1 MSSSEVPELKLLVE
15 RVSQLE
21 KQNRRFKRLGTLLLV
36 LLGGLTLVA
45 AQERGKGQTIEADRF
60 LLKDA
65 NGRIRADLGL
75 DKNGGVRLLLNDEN
89 EKQRLN
95 AAAFSEGPGLAL
107 FDENGAVRFSVSQ
120 SSRGPSLVF
129 NDENQ
134 KPRSVMRLFKEGPGL
149 AFLDEKEN
157 DRMVLSLT
165 KTNGVSMDMLE
176 AGKQL
181 LVALRARNGMN
192 GLVMFDDTGRPR
204 AAIVDSAKN
213 GPRIELLDENEQP
226 VFRKP

>member
-1 MSSSEVPELKLLVE
+1 MTSPGLTELNLLAE
-15 RVSQLE
+15 RIAKLE
-21 KQNRRFKRLGTLLLV
+21 KQNRLFKRIGVLLV
-36 LLGGLTLVA
+36 LAVGCVSLVA
-45 AQERGKGQTIEADRF
+45 AQERGKGQTIEAERF
-60 LLKDA
+60 ILKDA
-65 NGRIRADLGL
+65 NGRVRADLGM
-75 DKNGGVRLLLNDEN
+75 DKAGVRLLLTDEN
-89 EKQRLN
+89 EKTRLN
-95 AAAFSEGPGLAL
+95 AAVFPEGPGMAL

-120 SSRGPSLVF
+120 SSRGPSLMF

-134 KPRSVMRLFKEGPGL
+134 KPRSIMRLFKEGPAL

-157 DRMVLSLT
+157 DRMILSLT
-165 KTNGVSMDMLE
+165 RSNGVSMDMME

-181 LVALRARNGMN
+181 LASLRARPGMS

-213 GPRIELLDENEQP
+213 GPRIELLDENDQP